1 MGDVRKGKM
10 GNLLCLVNGREG
22 FENGWKKIEGIGVSG
37 KWGGGGKAR
46 ERREESRGEN
56 SESKEREEEKE
67 ERVEKEK

>member
-37 KWGGGGKAR
+37 KWG
-46 ERREESRGEN
+46 ERREGKERGEQRR
-56 SESKEREEEKE
+56 K
-67 ERVEKEK
+67 

>member
-22 FENGWKKIEGIGVSG
+22 LENGWKKIEGIGVSG
-37 KWGGGGKAR
+37 KWGG
-46 ERREESRGEN
+46 SRGEN

>member
-22 FENGWKKIEGIGVSG
+22 LENGWKKIEGIGVSG
-37 KWGGGGKAR
+37 KWGEEAR

-56 SESKEREEEKE
+56 SENKGREKEKE